1 MRSIILVIGILLAA
15 TSATT
20 PAHSGNVYDR
30 SGKYLGSTVRN
41 ADGSTS
47 NTIGERSIGTR
58 SGYQSYNSSGQM
70 NRYGIWQV
78 HGRVMRNYS
87 ADGRYLGLTVKRG
100 GTITTYDASGRL
112 KATGQR

>member
-41 ADGSTS
+41 ADGSTIKYHRR
-47 NTIGERSIGTR
+47 TF
-58 SGYQSYNSSGQM
+58 
-70 NRYGIWQV
+70 NR
-78 HGRVMRNYS
+78 NP
-87 ADGRYLGLTVKRG
+87 
-100 GTITTYDASGRL
+100 
-112 KATGQR
+112 QRISVLQLQR